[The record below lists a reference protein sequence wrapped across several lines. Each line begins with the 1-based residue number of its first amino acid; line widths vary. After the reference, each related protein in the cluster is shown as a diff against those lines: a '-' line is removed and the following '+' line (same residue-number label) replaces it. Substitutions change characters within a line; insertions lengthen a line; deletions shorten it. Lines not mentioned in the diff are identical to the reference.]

1 MAKNDQHVV
10 PHDKE
15 WAVRRPNTERVG
27 SVHPTKQDAIDTA
40 VDRAKKA
47 HSEVF
52 IHRKDGVFP
61 DRDSYGHD
69 PKRSKDRVH

>member
-1 MAKNDQHVV
+1 MSKKDQHVV
-10 PHDKE
+10 PHQKE

-27 SVHPTKQDAIDTA
+27 SVHRTKQAA
-40 VDRAKKA
+40 VNVAVQRAKKA

-69 PKRSKDRVH
+69 PKRSKDLVH